1 MFNKVKTFNDLI
13 DYHNNWTAH
22 IELGYHKD
30 ITDLFGEDMT
40 EIFGPKASRKS
51 VRLLSA
57 EEKES
62 KINAIKNFTDVN
74 LCVHSGRLIIDHLG
88 VVSFVEM
95 LKMVFTAYQN
105 IIDPLTGKPVF
116 YGIQLDAYDHK
127 EAFANGVLIPQDL
140 VYFNVADIQRPTSL
154 IREATIVLGNF
165 DSACVYGMKA
175 RLDTELGG
183 VVSSDGLQGSTV
195 LGIQG
200 VLTLPTGFTPREGL
214 HADADILLTCGADA
228 SQMSEYDIYKARV
241 TRAIEAAK
249 ASKEENIKPE
259 DRSCYYLHKI
269 VSQPKSKID
278 FRPESSVI
286 NQDQCNTVSQFQKLF
301 RKYCKEQFKMRESF
315 EKSIH
320 TVRIAWPKKP
330 ITSEAVWALT
340 ELYTQM
346 DSKQRNAKD
355 IEHFI
360 AHILARKW
368 KKGNDVWK
376 ETSDARKAQYP
387 TEDKVTKKT
396 LPWKDHYF
404 NAGEDSKGY
413 MMAAAIVEL
422 CHNTT
427 CYDRTQAGHKTVKDL
442 DLPVIKNTHGQIF
455 DINMPCITADNKA
468 FIRPD
473 KKYIVKESV
482 KEEVNIAPVVGMSKT
497 DIREYLNA

>member
-1 MFNKVKTFNDLI
+1 MLKKVKTFNDLV
-13 DYHNNWTAH
+13 DYHNNWTAN

-51 VRLLSA
+51 VRLLST

-62 KINAIKNFTDVN
+62 KINAIKKYTNVD

-88 VVSFVEM
+88 VVSYVEM
-95 LKMVFTAYQN
+95 LKMVFTAYQS
-105 IIDPLTGKPVF
+105 IIDPMTGKPVF
-116 YGIQLDAYDHK
+116 YGIQLDRYDHK

-140 VYFNVADIQRPTSL
+140 VYFNVQDIQRPTSL
-154 IREATIVLGNF
+154 IREAHIVLGNF

-200 VLTLPTGFTPREGL
+200 VLTLPAGFTPREGL
-214 HADADILLTCGADA
+214 GADADILLTCGADA
-228 SQMSEYDIYKARV
+228 LQMSEYDIYKARV
-241 TRAIEAAK
+241 TRAIETAK

-259 DRSCYYLHKI
+259 DLSSYYLDKI
-269 VSQPKSKID
+269 VSQPKSKIE

-286 NQDQCNTVSQFQKLF
+286 GQDQCNTVSQFQKLF
-301 RKYCKEQFKMRESF
+301 RKYCKEQFKLRESF
-315 EKSIH
+315 EKAIH
-320 TVRIAWPKKP
+320 TMRIAWPKKP

-346 DSKQRNAKD
+346 DSKQRNVKD
-355 IEHFI
+355 IEHTI
-360 AHILARKW
+360 ANILARKW
-368 KKGNDVWK
+368 KKGYDVWS
-376 ETSDARKAQYP
+376 ETSDARKEQYP
-387 TEDKVTKKT
+387 TKDKHGKT

-442 DLPVIKNTHGQIF
+442 DLPVIKNTDGQIF

-468 FIRPD
+468 FARPD
-473 KKYIVKESV
+473 KKSIITSKEIPTAIA
-482 KEEVNIAPVVGMSKT
+482 ETNIGISKLEIE
-497 DIREYLNA
+497 DFLNA

>member
-1 MFNKVKTFNDLI
+1 MLKKVKTFNDLV
-13 DYHNNWTAH
+13 DYHNNWTAN

-51 VRLLSA
+51 VRLLST

-62 KINAIKNFTDVN
+62 KINAIKKYTNVD

-88 VVSFVEM
+88 VVSYVEM

-105 IIDPLTGKPVF
+105 IIDPMTNKPVF
-116 YGIQLDAYDHK
+116 YGIQLDSYDHK

-140 VYFNVADIQRPTSL
+140 VYFNVEDIQRPTSL
-154 IREATIVLGNF
+154 IREAHIVLGNF

-200 VLTLPTGFTPREGL
+200 VLTLPAGFTPREGL
-214 HADADILLTCGADA
+214 GADADILLTCGADA
-228 SQMSEYDIYKARV
+228 LQMSDYDIYKARV
-241 TRAIEAAK
+241 TRAIETAK

-259 DRSCYYLHKI
+259 DLSSYFLDKI
-269 VSQPKSKID
+269 VSQPKSKIE

-286 NQDQCNTVSQFQKLF
+286 GQDQCNTVSQFQKLF
-301 RKYCKEQFKMRESF
+301 KNYCKQQFKLRESF
-315 EKSIH
+315 EKAIH
-320 TVRIAWPKKP
+320 TMRIAWPKKP

-346 DSKQRNAKD
+346 DSKQRNVKD
-355 IEHFI
+355 IEHTI
-360 AHILARKW
+360 ANILARKW
-368 KKGNDVWK
+368 KKGYDVWK
-376 ETSDARKAQYP
+376 GTSDARKEQYP
-387 TEDKVTKKT
+387 TNDKHGKT

-404 NAGEDSKGY
+404 NTGEDSKGY

-442 DLPVIKNTHGQIF
+442 DLPVIKNTDGQIF

-468 FIRPD
+468 FVRPD
-473 KKYIVKESV
+473 KKPLVTESIKEAVNTAPNVGISV
-482 KEEVNIAPVVGMSKT
+482 T
-497 DIREYLNA
+497 DVQEYLNA

>member
-1 MFNKVKTFNDLI
+1 MLKKVKTFNDLVE
-13 DYHNNWTAH
+13 YHNHWTAN

-51 VRLLSA
+51 VRLLST

-62 KINAIKNFTDVN
+62 KINAIKKYTNVD

-88 VVSFVEM
+88 VVSYVEM

-105 IIDPLTGKPVF
+105 IIDPMTNKPVF
-116 YGIQLDAYDHK
+116 YGIQLDRYDHK
-127 EAFANGVLIPQDL
+127 EAFANGVLVPQDL
-140 VYFNVADIQRPTSL
+140 VYFNVEDIQRPTSL
-154 IREATIVLGNF
+154 IREAHIVLGNF

-200 VLTLPTGFTPREGL
+200 VLTLPAGFTTREGL
-214 HADADILLTCGADA
+214 GADADILLTCGADA
-228 SQMSEYDIYKARV
+228 LQMSDYDIYKARV
-241 TRAIEAAK
+241 TRAIETAK

-259 DRSCYYLHKI
+259 DLSSYYLDKI
-269 VSQPKSKID
+269 VSQPKSKIE
-278 FRPESSVI
+278 FRPEKSVI
-286 NQDQCNTVSQFQKLF
+286 GQDQCNTVSQFQKLF
-301 RKYCKEQFKMRESF
+301 RKYCKEQFRLRESF
-315 EKSIH
+315 EKAIH
-320 TVRIAWPKKP
+320 TMRIAWPKKP
-330 ITSEAVWALT
+330 ITSDTVWALT

-346 DSKQRNAKD
+346 DSKQRNVKD
-355 IEHFI
+355 IEHTI
-360 AHILARKW
+360 ANILARKW
-368 KKGNDVWK
+368 KKGYDVWS
-376 ETSDARKAQYP
+376 ETSDARKEQYP
-387 TEDKVTKKT
+387 TKDEHGKT

-442 DLPVIKNTHGQIF
+442 DLPVIKNTDGQIF

-468 FIRPD
+468 FVRPN
-473 KKYIVKESV
+473 KKPLVKESV
-482 KEEVNIAPVVGMSKT
+482 KEVVNTTSIVGISVT
-497 DIREYLNA
+497 DVQEYLNV

>member
-1 MFNKVKTFNDLI
+1 MLKKVKTFNDLV
-13 DYHNNWTAH
+13 DYHNNWTAN

-51 VRLLSA
+51 VRLLST

-62 KINAIKNFTDVN
+62 KINAIKKYTNVD

-88 VVSFVEM
+88 VVSYVEM
-95 LKMVFTAYQN
+95 LKMVFTAYQS
-105 IIDPLTGKPVF
+105 IIDPMTGKPVF
-116 YGIQLDAYDHK
+116 YGIQLDRYDHK

-140 VYFNVADIQRPTSL
+140 VYFNVQDIQRPTSL
-154 IREATIVLGNF
+154 IREAHIVLGNF

-200 VLTLPTGFTPREGL
+200 VLTLPAGFTPREGL
-214 HADADILLTCGADA
+214 GADADILLTCGADA
-228 SQMSEYDIYKARV
+228 LQMSEYDIYKARV
-241 TRAIEAAK
+241 TRAIETAK

-259 DRSCYYLHKI
+259 DLSSYYLDKI
-269 VSQPKSKID
+269 VSQPKSKIE

-286 NQDQCNTVSQFQKLF
+286 GQDQCNTVSQFQKLF
-301 RKYCKEQFKMRESF
+301 RKYCKEQFKLRESF
-315 EKSIH
+315 EKAIH
-320 TVRIAWPKKP
+320 TMRIAWPKKP

-346 DSKQRNAKD
+346 DSKQRNVKD
-355 IEHFI
+355 IEHTI
-360 AHILARKW
+360 ANILARKW
-368 KKGNDVWK
+368 KKGYDVWS
-376 ETSDARKAQYP
+376 ETSDARKEQYP
-387 TEDKVTKKT
+387 TKDKHGKT

-413 MMAAAIVEL
+413 MMAAAIIEL

-427 CYDRTQAGHKTVKDL
+427 CYDRTQSGHKTVKDL
-442 DLPVIKNTHGQIF
+442 DLPVIKNTDGQIF

-468 FIRPD
+468 FVRPD
-473 KKYIVKESV
+473 KKSVVTESV
-482 KEEVNIAPVVGMSKT
+482 KEAVNIVPIVGISVT
-497 DIREYLNA
+497 DFQEYLNA

>member
-1 MFNKVKTFNDLI
+1 MLKKVKTFNDLVV
-13 DYHNNWTAH
+13 YHNDWTAN
-22 IELGYHKD
+22 IELGYHED
-30 ITDLFGEDMT
+30 ITNLFGQDMT
-40 EIFGPKASRKS
+40 LIFGPAALRKS

-88 VVSFVEM
+88 VVSYVEM
-95 LKMVFTAYQN
+95 LKMVFTAYKE
-105 IIDPLTGKPVF
+105 IIDPMTNNPVF
-116 YGIQLDAYDHK
+116 YGIQLDPYDHK

-140 VYFNVADIQRPTSL
+140 VYFNVEDIQRPTSL
-154 IREATIVLGNF
+154 IREAHIVLGNF

-183 VVSSDGLQGSTV
+183 VVSSDGLQGSIV

-214 HADADILLTCGADA
+214 GADADILLTCGADA
-228 SQMSEYDIYKARV
+228 LQMSEYDIYKARV
-241 TRAIEAAK
+241 TRAIETAK

-259 DRSCYYLHKI
+259 DRASYYLDKI
-269 VSQPKSKID
+269 VSQPKSKIE

-286 NQDQCNTVSQFQKLF
+286 GQDQCNTVSQFKKHF
-301 RKYCKEQFKMRESF
+301 KRYCKEDFKLRENF
-315 EKSIH
+315 EKAIH
-320 TVRIAWPKKP
+320 TMRIAWPKKP

-368 KKGNDVWK
+368 KKGYDVWG

-387 TEDKVTKKT
+387 TKDKYGKT

-427 CYDRTQAGHKTVKDL
+427 CYDRTQAGNKTVKDL
-442 DLPVIKNTHGQIF
+442 DLPVIKNTDGQVF
-455 DINMPCITADNKA
+455 DITMPCITADNKA
-468 FIRPD
+468 FVRPD
-473 KKYIVKESV
+473 KKPLVTESV
-482 KEEVNIAPVVGMSKT
+482 KEVINTTPNVGISVT
-497 DIREYLNA
+497 DVQEYLNA

>member
-1 MFNKVKTFNDLI
+1 MLQKVKTFNDLV
-13 DYHNNWTAH
+13 DYHNQWTAN

-51 VRLLSA
+51 VRLLST
-57 EEKES
+57 EEKDS
-62 KINAIKNFTDVN
+62 KINAIKKYTNVD

-88 VVSFVEM
+88 VVSYVEM

-105 IIDPLTGKPVF
+105 IIDPMTNKPVF
-116 YGIQLDAYDHK
+116 YGIQLDRYDHK
-127 EAFANGVLIPQDL
+127 EAFANGALIPQDL
-140 VYFNVADIQRPTSL
+140 VYFNVEDIQRPTSL
-154 IREATIVLGNF
+154 IREAHIVLGNF

-200 VLTLPTGFTPREGL
+200 VLTLPAGFTTREGL
-214 HADADILLTCGADA
+214 GADADILLTCGADA
-228 SQMSEYDIYKARV
+228 LPMSEYDIYKARV
-241 TRAIEAAK
+241 TRAIETAK

-259 DRSCYYLHKI
+259 DRSSYYLDKI
-269 VSQPKSKID
+269 VSQPKSKIE

-286 NQDQCNTVSQFQKLF
+286 GQDQCNTVSQFQKLF
-301 RKYCKEQFKMRESF
+301 RKYCKEQFKLRESF
-315 EKSIH
+315 EKAIH
-320 TVRIAWPKKP
+320 TMRIAWPKKP

-346 DSKQRNAKD
+346 DSKQRNVKD
-355 IEHFI
+355 IEHTI
-360 AHILARKW
+360 ANILARKW
-368 KKGNDVWK
+368 KKGYDVWS
-376 ETSDARKAQYP
+376 ETSDARKEQYP
-387 TEDKVTKKT
+387 TKDKHGKT

-442 DLPVIKNTHGQIF
+442 DLPVIKNTDGQIF

-468 FIRPD
+468 FVRPD
-473 KKYIVKESV
+473 KKSLVKKSV
-482 KEEVNIAPVVGMSKT
+482 KEVVNTTPIVGISVT
-497 DIREYLNA
+497 DVQDYLNA